1 VLIVPADRGGQP
13 AISPHVLRA
22 LSEEMGPDIART
34 FAERY
39 VAMLDG
45 RMARIRAALAGD
57 DGEDARVAALSLHC
71 SSAMVGAEAVAGLA
85 RKTADAAHAG
95 AVDQARAHLPELEAR
110 AEEAA
115 TTLTQVLLR
124 TGDGPRV
131 VDPPG

>member
-1 VLIVPADRGGQP
+1 MPAGHAGQP
-13 AISPHVLRA
+13 AISPHVLRT
-22 LSEEMGPDIART
+22 LSEEMGADIARA

-57 DGEDARVAALSLHC
+57 DGEHAHVAALSLSC
-71 SSAMVGAEAVAGLA
+71 SSSMVGADTVAGLA

-95 AVDQARAHLPELEAR
+95 AVDQARAHLPELEAC

-115 TTLTQVLLR
+115 TALTHVLLR
-124 TGDGPRV
+124 TGEGPG
-131 VDPPG
+131 PGGPGEPL